1 MFMYEIAK
9 NKFILIDK
17 FEFISQ
23 VHNHA
28 ERKICRQRKLKYSRR
43 NPWYYLDKIL
53 FL

>member
-28 ERKICRQRKLKYSRR
+28 ERKIAVNVNSS
-43 NPWYYLDKIL
+43 IL
-53 FL
+53 VVIHGII